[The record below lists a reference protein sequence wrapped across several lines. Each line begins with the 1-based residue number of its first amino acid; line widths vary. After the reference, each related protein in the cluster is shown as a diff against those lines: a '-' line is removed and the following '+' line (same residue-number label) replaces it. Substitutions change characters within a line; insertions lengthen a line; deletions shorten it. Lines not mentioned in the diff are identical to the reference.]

1 MQKRMEHK
9 TIYQKLHKIQESIIA
24 LKKNAQAHGYNYL
37 NGEKLLDHIKPLM
50 NQHGLLLKQEVL
62 SIENSRM
69 DYATKSNPNKSEILS
84 KVMMRFTWVD
94 VTTGEKDENLFGAN
108 GQNDWDKGVGSALT
122 YGERY
127 FLLKYF
133 HISTDEDDVDNP
145 NRKKDINYQQPAKPT
160 LTEGSDLW
168 NKAISKVLAG
178 ETTIEK
184 IKQTC
189 IVSEAIEA
197 KLKEA
202 ILNA

>member
-1 MQKRMEHK
+1 LSGTNDPQK
-9 TIYQKLHKIQESIIA
+9 
-24 LKKNAQAHGYNYL
+24 HG
-37 NGEKLLDHIKPLM
+37 
-50 NQHGLLLKQEVL
+50 
-62 SIENSRM
+62 
-69 DYATKSNPNKSEILS
+69 SEITYYRRYTLQSLLAMQADDDDGNAAS
-84 KVMMRFTWVD
+84 KRTPPAPA
-94 VTTGEKDENLFGAN
+94 KA
-108 GQNDWDKGVGSALT
+108 
-122 YGERY
+122 
-127 FLLKYF
+127 
-133 HISTDEDDVDNP
+133 
-145 NRKKDINYQQPAKPT
+145 PAKPT

>member
-1 MQKRMEHK
+1 MQKRMEHTSIWAAIHAAK
-9 TIYQKLHKIQESIIA
+9 QELGKVPKDSTNPFFKSKYFDINGLLDVVEPILHK
-24 LKKNAQAHGYNYL
+24 
-37 NGEKLLDHIKPLM
+37 
-50 NQHGLLLKQEVL
+50 HGLFCIQPIQDSKVTTRIVQASTGDSIASELQL
-62 SIENSRM
+62 SGTN
-69 DYATKSNPNKSEILS
+69 DPQKHGSEITYYRRYTLQSLLAMQADDDDGNAAS
-84 KVMMRFTWVD
+84 KRTPPPAPA
-94 VTTGEKDENLFGAN
+94 KA
-108 GQNDWDKGVGSALT
+108 
-122 YGERY
+122 
-127 FLLKYF
+127 
-133 HISTDEDDVDNP
+133 
-145 NRKKDINYQQPAKPT
+145 PAKPT